1 MNEIEEIKSKIDI
14 VDFIGEYIRLTR
26 AGSSFKGLCPFHNE
40 KTPSFNVSE
49 ERQRFH
55 CFGCGKGGDIF
66 TFLMEMEGLEFREA
80 LETLA
85 ERAGVEY
92 KKGNAFS
99 HQKNTNTKNIYTLLQ
114 EATEFYEKKLWEG
127 EGTKA
132 LGYIKSRGIDDE
144 TLRQFKIGFAPSGWH
159 TLQTF
164 LLSRGFNEQDLVQAG
179 LIVQKEDENVSSQ
192 NRTYDRFRERIMF
205 PVFDPLGRVVG
216 YSARV
221 LPGEN
226 EKNAKY
232 INTPETSVYH
242 KSRVMYGLFQA
253 KEYIKKERTVIVV
266 EGNMDVLAMHKAG
279 FKNTVAVSGT
289 ALTQEHLTLFKR
301 YAREV
306 VFFFDRDSAG
316 QQAMK
321 KSVEMGY
328 RQDIPSSI
336 ITITKGKDAADMAL
350 EYQKELQEAVQNA
363 RPSMEYFLD
372 IWSKEYDLSEAEG
385 KKYFA
390 QETLFMINAM
400 TDEVEVSH
408 WMSRVASTLNVEIDA
423 LYSLLGKKKQE
434 SRGKEYL
441 YKEKKEESFFGEN
454 KERLEILDEKASA
467 FCFFYPKV
475 WEYFAKEYTE
485 RGRSE
490 YIAKGTLFAELLFS
504 GEKSEYSFE
513 SVRLLLENSL
523 RARAEKAYHDLEIE
537 QLEKGPLSFGEA
549 KKELLYLQKEME
561 KEFLRK
567 NIKKM
572 QEEIYEAEKN
582 KKYDTVRELSEEM
595 VRLVRRMHSVQDN

>member
-1 MNEIEEIKSKIDI
+1 MNEIEEIKSKINI
-14 VDFIGEYIRLTR
+14 IDFIGEYIRLTR

-85 ERAGVEY
+85 ERAGVEH

-99 HQKNTNTKNIYTLLQ
+99 QEKNTNTKNIYTLLQ
-114 EATEFYEKKLWEG
+114 EATSFYEKQLWEEQG
-127 EGTKA
+127 VKA
-132 LGYIKSRGIDDE
+132 LGYVKSRGIDDE
-144 TLRQFKIGFAPSGWH
+144 TLKQFRIGFTPSGWH
-159 TLQTF
+159 TTQTF
-164 LLSRGFNEQDLVQAG
+164 LLGRGFNEQDIVNAG
-179 LIVQKEDENVSSQ
+179 LVVQKEEDTSFSK
-192 NRTYDRFRERIMF
+192 RHTYDRFRERIMF

-242 KSRVMYGLFQA
+242 KSRIMYGLFQA
-253 KEYIKKERTVIVV
+253 KEYIKKERKVIVV
-266 EGNMDVLAMHKAG
+266 EGNMDVLAMHKSG

-289 ALTQEHLTLFKR
+289 SLTQEHFTLLKR

-306 VFFFDRDSAG
+306 VFFFDSDVAG

-328 RQDIPSSI
+328 CQDVPSSVV
-336 ITITKGKDAADMAL
+336 TITKGKDAADMAL
-350 EYQKELQEAVQNA
+350 EYPQELQEAVQNA

-372 IWSKEYDLSEAEG
+372 VWAGEYDLSEAEG

-390 QETLFMINAM
+390 QEALFMISAM
-400 TDEVEVSH
+400 TDDVEISH
-408 WMSRVASTLNVEIDA
+408 WMSRVASMLNVEIDT

-434 SRGKEYL
+434 SYGKEYM
-441 YKEKKEESFFGEN
+441 YKERKEESSFTEN
-454 KERLEILDEKASA
+454 KDRLEILDEKASA
-467 FCFFYPKV
+467 FCFFYSKV
-475 WEYFAKEYTE
+475 WEYFTKEYAE
-485 RGRSE
+485 HGGLE
-490 YIAKGTLFAELLFS
+490 YVAKDTLFSKILSL
-504 GEKSEYSFE
+504 GEKSDYSFE
-513 SVRLLLENSL
+513 GVRLLLENTL
-523 RARAEKAYHDLEIE
+523 RSRAEKAYHDLEIE
-537 QLEKGPLSFGEA
+537 QLEKGPLSFEEA
-549 KKELLYLQKEME
+549 KKEILYLQREME
-561 KEFLRK
+561 KEFLRRT
-567 NIKKM
+567 IKKT
-572 QEEIYEAEKN
+572 QQKIYDAEKD
-582 KKYDTVRELSEEM
+582 KKQDTVRELSEEM
-595 VRLVRRMHSVQDN
+595 IRLLKRIHSA

>member
-1 MNEIEEIKSKIDI
+1 MNEIEEIKSKINI

-26 AGSSFKGLCPFHNE
+26 AGSGFKGLCPFHNE

-85 ERAGVEY
+85 ERAGVEH
-92 KKGNAFS
+92 KKGNAFL
-99 HQKNTNTKNIYTLLQ
+99 QEKNTNTKNIYTLLQ
-114 EATEFYEKKLWEG
+114 EATWFYEKQLWERQG
-127 EGTKA
+127 AKA
-132 LGYIKSRGIDDE
+132 LGYVKGRGIDDE
-144 TLRQFKIGFAPSGWH
+144 TLRQFRIGFAPSGWH
-159 TLQTF
+159 TIQTF
-164 LLSRGFNEQDLVQAG
+164 LLGRGFHEQDVVHAG
-179 LIVQKEDENVSSQ
+179 LMVQKEEDASS
-192 NRTYDRFRERIMF
+192 NSKKHTYDRFRERVMF

-221 LPGEN
+221 LPGED
-226 EKNAKY
+226 ERNAKY

-253 KEYIKKERTVIVV
+253 KEYIKKERKVIVV
-266 EGNMDVLAMHKAG
+266 EGNMDVLAMHKSG

-306 VFFFDRDSAG
+306 VFFFDRDTAG
-316 QQAMK
+316 QQALK

-328 RQDIPSSI
+328 RQDVPSSI
-336 ITITKGKDAADMAL
+336 VTITKGKDAADMAL
-350 EYQKELQEAVQNA
+350 EYPKELQTAVQNA

-372 IWSKEYDLSEAEG
+372 VWAREYDLSEAEG

-390 QETLFMINAM
+390 QEAIFMISAM
-400 TDEVEVSH
+400 VDEVEISH
-408 WMSRVASTLNVEIDA
+408 WMSRVASMLNVEIDA

-434 SRGKEYL
+434 SHGKEYL
-441 YKEKKEESFFGEN
+441 YKEKKETSSFAEP
-454 KERLEILDEKASA
+454 KERLKILDEKASA

-475 WEYFAKEYTE
+475 WEYFTKEYIE
-485 RGRSE
+485 QGKSE
-490 YIAKGTLFAELLFS
+490 YIAKDTLFIEILFS
-504 GEKSEYSFE
+504 GEKCDYSFE
-513 SVRLLLENSL
+513 EARLLLESGL
-523 RARAEKAYHDLEIE
+523 RAQAEKAYHDLEIE
-537 QLEKGPLSFGEA
+537 QLEKGPLSFEEA
-549 KKELLYLQKEME
+549 KKELLYLRREME

-572 QEEIYEAEKN
+572 QQEIYEAEKN
-582 KKYDTVRELSEEM
+582 KKQDTVRELSEEM
-595 VRLVRRMHSVQDN
+595 IRLVKRMHSV